1 MAKQDD
7 DRKSVGFEPAHR
19 ANVSAEGAHLLDRAE
34 RWLRPADQL
43 DYAIRRC
50 VFPVFSFLETPS
62 RSAIGL
68 TPHGEASVRSNV
80 RLSEFQAAVG
90 RYLRAQYDDFAQ
102 PIPARL
108 VELLRQLEQRNSG
121 SEGAARGAG

>member
-1 MAKQDD
+1 MPEQHDG
-7 DRKSVGFEPAHR
+7 RKSVGFEPTHR
-19 ANVSAEGAHLLDRAE
+19 ANMSADEAHLLDGAE
-34 RWLRPADQL
+34 LWLRPADQL

-50 VFPVFSFLETPS
+50 VFPVSSFLETPS

-90 RYLRAQYDDFAQ
+90 RYLRAQYDDLAQ

-121 SEGAARGAG
+121 SEGAARAAG